1 MYEQSGNDT
10 TAWTLIFYDD
20 ESRPTQLSYFMSY
33 AVGSGSAVL
42 DIDHINTYDDD
53 GNVELYKVKS
63 GNVSYV
69 FDPTYDSLNRIDSRT
84 ASLVTSSGTLTNT
97 VDYEFTANGTNTSL
111 QISKYISTIGSTSTT
126 YQYVYDANGNIT
138 QIKDADNN
146 IKCRY
151 TYDDLGQLIRE
162 DNSALN
168 KSFTYTYDLA
178 GNITSRKTY
187 AFTTGTLGTATKT
200 ETLGYNDSSWG
211 DRLTSWQG
219 TTITYDEI
227 GNPTWYSID
236 YLTCLLSWNGRQLAS
251 FENMDGLR
259 TYTYNDE
266 GIRIAKNDRGTLHT
280 YQVDGTQIISETW
293 GIHTIFYVYDE
304 NGSIAGMRYRTSNY
318 AEGVFDEFLFEK
330 NLQGDVVAIYNASG
344 VKLVSYTYDA
354 WGKVTTTY
362 HNNGASTP
370 ARFNPFKYRGYYHD
384 DDTNLYYLNSRYYDP
399 ATGRF
404 INADEPSL
412 LGANGDIN
420 SYNLYAYCSNNPIMG
435 YDPMGTWDWGVF
447 TDVAITVVAG
457 WSSIISGI
465 TTTLYLT
472 HKVGFK
478 KAKEIGTIQSLATFS
493 AINNAANAIY
503 YEFSVGESDL
513 TPTSYNDKYIS
524 RWDRLDY
531 TKQQTQEVHYNLNAW
546 RYYSEYSLHMYGW
559 YATGWANEKNIPII
573 SMIASKSKS
582 AEVDPSK
589 GDHRTII
596 KIVTVIFGVLGV

>member
-1 MYEQSGNDT
+1 MTKRDACRYIIRRLPIGILCRIIARGTSHAYEQGSAGNISKFEDLANNKTYVYRYNVKGELVEMYEQSGNDT

-20 ESRPTQLSYFMSY
+20 ESRPKQLSYFMSY

-42 DIDHINTYDDD
+42 DTDHINTYDDD

-280 YQVDGTQIISETW
+280 YQVNGTQIVSETW

-304 NGSIAGMRYRTSNY
+304 MGSIAGMRYRTSNY

-330 NLQGDVVAIYNASG
+330 NLQGDVVAIYNVSG
-344 VKLVSYTYDA
+344 IKLVSYTYDA
-354 WGKVTTTY
+354 WGKVTTAY
-362 HNNGASTP
+362 HNGGVSTGA
-370 ARFNPFKYRGYYHD
+370 RYNPFRYRGYYYD
-384 DDTNLYYLNSRYYDP
+384 DDTGLYYLNSRYYDP
-399 ATGRF
+399 GTGRF
-404 INADEPSL
+404 INADIYIN
-412 LGANGDIN
+412 ANGGLQGYNMFAYCNNNPVMYTDPNGDFAIAGIIAIIVAVVAVAATANDIYQIARGNVYVEDKKTTSSNVHIEN
-420 SYNLYAYCSNNPIMG
+420 SYKI
-435 YDPMGTWDWGVF
+435 
-447 TDVAITVVAG
+447 
-457 WSSIISGI
+457 
-465 TTTLYLT
+465 
-472 HKVGFK
+472 
-478 KAKEIGTIQSLATFS
+478 
-493 AINNAANAIY
+493 
-503 YEFSVGESDL
+503 L
-513 TPTSYNDKYIS
+513 TPWMRYGYSFHLNHFNKKNKRCYSRKYIRNS
-524 RWDRLDY
+524 
-531 TKQQTQEVHYNLNAW
+531 
-546 RYYSEYSLHMYGW
+546 
-559 YATGWANEKNIPII
+559 I
-573 SMIASKSKS
+573 
-582 AEVDPSK
+582 
-589 GDHRTII
+589 
-596 KIVTVIFGVLGV
+596 